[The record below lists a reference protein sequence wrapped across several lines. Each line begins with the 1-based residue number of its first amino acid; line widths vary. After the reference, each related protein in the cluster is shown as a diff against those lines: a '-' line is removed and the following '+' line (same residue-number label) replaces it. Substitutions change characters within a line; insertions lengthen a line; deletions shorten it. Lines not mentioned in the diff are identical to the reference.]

1 MEQFR
6 ALRPDVTLMDLLI
19 PKMSRLDAVTAI
31 RAEFPDRPRFL
42 QRY

>member
-1 MEQFR
+1 VEQFR

-19 PKMSRLDAVTAI
+19 PEMSGLDAITAI
-31 RAEFPDRPRFL
+31 RAEFPDRPRLL